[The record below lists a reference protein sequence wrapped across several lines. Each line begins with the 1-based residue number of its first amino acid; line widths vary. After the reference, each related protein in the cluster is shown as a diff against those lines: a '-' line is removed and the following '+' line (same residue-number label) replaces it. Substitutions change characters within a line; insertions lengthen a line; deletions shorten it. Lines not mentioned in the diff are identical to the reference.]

1 MKFSN
6 LIKIF
11 LTFLIVNNLNLKCCV
26 ANNPYV
32 TVDLFGNFS
41 RPLEYIN
48 KKELLEYNSEIFDY
62 EKAENGLPILHSNA
76 SITNNVIFLDFD
88 GYNNTGEDNYGWHEF
103 YAAPY
108 DPFNN
113 DPNNYNPIF
122 TETEQ
127 LHIINIWQRVSEDFA
142 PFNVDI
148 TTEEPVF
155 TDNPLTISHCLITKN
170 VDIFGNSMP
179 YKTADGVAYLNI
191 FGKNSNKILNPALVY
206 WNNIGSSNNIAETV
220 SHEIGHHMGLKHD
233 GFHIDGFRFTYYP
246 GDSNNAVDSWA
257 PIMGIGYSNK
267 ITQWNNGS
275 YPGANNFQ
283 DDIKRLTDRLGLKK
297 DDYPDKREDVLSF
310 LEYPYSINGLISHNK
325 DVDLF
330 KFKLLKATD
339 LLILINPMKTIIN
352 NGGYNL
358 DINFK
363 IYNSENENPIYVNKK
378 EKISKIEKWIRLNP
392 GIYYLAIYG
401 SSHYENKYTNY
412 GSLGEYTGNLIMYE
426 ITTTPPTT
434 SGIDRIL
441 YGHDNI
447 ILSVISKVN
456 CAKFKLEYD
465 FFIINKKRKPF
476 TFKIKTAFLN
486 KKNKTIYNTI
496 YTNKIKKSGKHKL
509 ISYNIKNLKIN
520 DLVYIHIKGTGDWK
534 LRYFTHYLNQIVHC

>member
-1 MKFSN
+1 MNFSN
-6 LIKIF
+6 FIKIF
-11 LTFLIVNNLNLKCCV
+11 FTFLFINNLNIIQCLGKK
-26 ANNPYV
+26 PYM
-32 TVDLFGNFS
+32 TVDLFDDIS
-41 RPLEYIN
+41 SPIEYIN
-48 KKELLEYNSEIFDY
+48 KKELLEYNSEIFEY
-62 EKAENGLPILHSNA
+62 EKAENGLPILHSNS
-76 SITNNVIFLDFD
+76 SITNNIIFLDFD
-88 GYNNTGEDNYGWHEF
+88 GYNHTRKYEYGWHDF
-103 YAAPY
+103 YAKPY

-122 TETEQ
+122 TEKEQ

-148 TTEEPVF
+148 TTEEPDF
-155 TDNPLTISHCLITKN
+155 TKNINTISHCLITNNRDLFNNKMPYSN
-170 VDIFGNSMP
+170 AAGVAFGN
-179 YKTADGVAYLNI
+179 I
-191 FGKNSNKILNPALVY
+191 FSKVNNKLLNPALVY

-233 GFHIDGFRFTYYP
+233 GYELGKFKFIYYS

-257 PIMGIGYSNK
+257 PIMGIGYSNR

-275 YPGANNFQ
+275 YLGANNFQ
-283 DDIKRLTDRLGLKK
+283 DDIKKLTAKLGLKK
-297 DDYPDKREDVLSF
+297 DDYPDKIEEVLTF
-310 LEYPYSINGLISHNK
+310 LEYPYLINGLISHSE
-325 DVDLF
+325 DIDLF
-330 KFKLLKATD
+330 KFKLLKETD
-339 LLILINPMKTIIN
+339 ILILIQPLKTIIN

-378 EKISKIEKWIRLNP
+378 EKISKIEKLIRLNP

-412 GSLGEYTGNLIMYE
+412 GSLGKYTGNLIMYE
-426 ITTTPPTT
+426 ITTTSPTT
-434 SGIDRIL
+434 SGIDKIL

-447 ILSVISKVN
+447 ILSIISKVN
-456 CAKFKLEYD
+456 CSNLKLEYD
-465 FFIINKKRKPF
+465 LFIINKKRKPF

-496 YTNKIKKSGKHKL
+496 YSNKIKKAGKHKL
-509 ISYNIKNLKIN
+509 IKYNIKNLKIN
-520 DLVYIHIKGTGDWK
+520 DLVYIHIKGTGEWK